1 MEGKVETGFKL
12 RTTYSDTMINY
23 QLSYK
28 HKLLGNYEFYHLTI
42 ILAFTN
48 MKECTAPLGK

>member
-28 HKLLGNYEFYHLTI
+28 LKLLGNYEFYHLTI
-42 ILAFTN
+42 ILAFAN
-48 MKECTAPLGK
+48 MKECIAPLGK

>member
-12 RTTYSDTMINY
+12 KTTYSDNMINY

-28 HKLLGNYEFYHLTI
+28 LKLLGNYEFYRLTI